1 MASIR
6 FNFSEL
12 VSILKL
18 NIGITN
24 RLDENRAES
33 FTVLFLDLNEM
44 DLEVINQSLEQ
55 FLRDCDSI
63 ISYENYYFFI
73 LPYTDKYGS
82 LVVKNMFEEFF
93 DKPLPALEVAFPVD
107 GESASELLAS
117 IQLMAKTTLSL
128 ELHFLDNL
136 L

>member
-12 VSILKL
+12 KSILKL
-18 NIGITN
+18 NIGIAE
-24 RLDENRAES
+24 RIDENRAES
-33 FTVLFLDLNEM
+33 FTVLFLDLSEM
-44 DLEVINQSLEQ
+44 DREIIDKSLEQ
-55 FLRDCDSI
+55 LLRDCDSI

-93 DKPLPALEVAFPVD
+93 DKPLPAIEVAYPVD
-107 GESASELLAS
+107 GESVSELLAS
-117 IQLMAKTTLSL
+117 IQLMAKTSLSL

-136 L
+136 I